1 MEDPK
6 TIRWT
11 SARRIIAVLATAW
24 LAACSAGDRLPAV
37 PPELYDSAEVVGM
50 PNVRYSSGD
59 VPDLIQEMVES
70 VQRERDAMKADGDL
84 GPLHPAN
91 FLALSG
97 GGDKGAFG
105 AGILV
110 GWTKAGNRPEFKMV
124 TGVSTGALIAPF
136 AFLGPKYDQ
145 QLQDIY
151 TNISGKDI
159 LTKRNPFALLLD
171 DAMADNAPLWALMKK
186 YVNEAMLR
194 DIATEYKRGRLL
206 IIGTTNLDK
215 MHGTLWNIGKIAASG
230 HPDALHLIHSILIA
244 SAAIP
249 GAFPPVLIDVE
260 AGGKRYQEM
269 HVDGGTIH
277 QVFVY
282 PSYVR
287 LKVALAAAGIVRERH
302 MYIIRNARLD
312 PDWMQVERK
321 VLTIAER
328 SVVALIQE
336 QGRGDL
342 YRIHSIALRD
352 GVDFNLAYI
361 PPTFD
366 APHPDDFD
374 TGFMRALFKLGYDQ
388 AAGGYPWAKA
398 PPGY

>member
-1 MEDPK
+1 MHVPASI
-6 TIRWT
+6 TVQRV
-11 SARRIIAVLATAW
+11 RRGAVVVCAAV
-24 LAACSAGDRLPAV
+24 LAACSGGERLHAV
-37 PPELYDSAEVVGM
+37 PPEMYDSAEVVGM
-50 PNVRYSSGD
+50 PGVRYSAGD
-59 VPDLIQEMVES
+59 MPELVQEMIES
-70 VQRERDAMKADGDL
+70 VGRERDAMKAAGDK
-84 GPLHPAN
+84 GPLHPVN

-110 GWTKAGNRPEFKMV
+110 GWTKAGTRPEFKIV

-136 AFLGPKYDQ
+136 AFLGPSHDSA
-145 QLQDIY
+145 LQDIY
-151 TNISGKDI
+151 THISTKDI
-159 LTKRNPFALLLD
+159 LTKRFPYALVFD

-186 YVNEAMLR
+186 HVDEAMLR
-194 DIATEYKRGRLL
+194 DIAAEYKKGRLL

-230 HPDALHLIHSILIA
+230 NPNSLHLIQSILIA

-260 AGGKRYQEM
+260 AGGKKYQEM
-269 HVDGGTIH
+269 HVDGGTIA

-282 PSYVR
+282 PTN
-287 LKVALAAAGIVRERH
+287 LKLHEVMAAAGIVRERH

-312 PDWMQVERK
+312 PDWMEVERK
-321 VLTIAER
+321 VLSIAER
-328 SVVALIQE
+328 SVTALIQE

-342 YRIHSIALRD
+342 FRIHSVALRD
-352 GVDFNLAYI
+352 HVDFNLAYI
-361 PPTFD
+361 PASFNE
-366 APHPDDFD
+366 PHPDDFD
-374 TGFMRALFKLGYDQ
+374 TGFMRALYKFGYDQ
-388 AAGGYPWAKA
+388 AVAGYPWAKA

>member
-1 MEDPK
+1 VIQPVSVI
-6 TIRWT
+6 TWNR
-11 SARRIIAVLATAW
+11 ARLAAAMISVA
-24 LAACSAGDRLPAV
+24 LVAACSAGDRLPAV
-37 PPELYDSAEVVGM
+37 PAALEDQAQVPGIPGVKY
-50 PNVRYSSGD
+50 SGD
-59 VPDLIQEMVES
+59 MTALAEDFRAGI
-70 VQRERDAMKADGDL
+70 QRERDALAAAGHT
-84 GPLHPAN
+84 GPLPPAN

-110 GWTKAGNRPEFKMV
+110 GWTKAGTRPEFKLV

-136 AFLGPKYDQ
+136 AFLGSKYDD
-145 QLQDIY
+145 QLQAVF
-151 TNISGKDI
+151 TNVSGKDI
-159 LTKRNPFALLLD
+159 LKKRLPFAAIMD

-186 YVNEAMLR
+186 YVNDSMLR
-194 DIATEYKRGRLL
+194 DIAAEYKKGRYLL
-206 IIGTTNLDK
+206 IGTCNLDD
-215 MHGTLWNIGKIAASG
+215 MRGTIWNIGKIAASG
-230 HPDALHLIHSILIA
+230 DSGALHLVQSILIA

-260 AGGKRYQEM
+260 AGGQKYQEM
-269 HVDGGTIH
+269 HVDGGTVA

-282 PSYVR
+282 PVTIR
-287 LKVALAAAGIVRERH
+287 LKEAAKAAGVERERRL
-302 MYIIRNARLD
+302 YVIRNARLD
-312 PDWMQVERK
+312 PDWVQVERK
-321 VLTIAER
+321 VFTIAGR
-328 SVVALIQE
+328 SIGSLIQM

-342 YRIHSIALRD
+342 FRIHSTALRD

-374 TGFMRALFKLGYDQ
+374 TAFMRALFKLGYDR
-388 AAGGYPWAKA
+388 AAAGYPWEKA